1 MKQNVNMNLL
11 PWGGME
17 SAHPEDNVCDSRGL
31 EPTTYTETGG
41 RADPQIWHKAEPV
54 VSHHIL
60 LEPSERALT
69 ESWHPLCWT
78 EVMISHLL
86 AFNFKADLLIGVK
99 RKLRVGIVPWVTQGI
114 EVGLSQM
121 SPLTIFISWLMH
133 SLINVL
139 TNSNFLTMNL
149 LVSIQYFWKDEKTR
163 ACFNCK
169 LCRNFKIHILSGIFS
184 DFNYIFFTYSFTFH
198 IYISKNWVPLFLF
211 FVLWL

>member
-60 LEPSERALT
+60 LEPSGRALT

-78 EVMISHLL
+78 EVMIGHLL
-86 AFNFKADLLIGVK
+86 AFNFDWGEEKIKGGDCTMSYPRHWSRFIPD
-99 RKLRVGIVPWVTQGI
+99 VPT
-114 EVGLSQM
+114 
-121 SPLTIFISWLMH
+121 TIFISWLMH

-149 LVSIQYFWKDEKTR
+149 LVSIQYFWKEEKTC